1 MPGYSTPSPRRRTIV
16 TATFP
21 AGAGGRRGSDPGRGG
36 GATLNRGGEGRAE
49 WRYSGRVYRVGDKV
63 TQMRNNYD
71 LEVFNGAVGLVSR
84 LSVEDQQ
91 LFVRMEG
98 REDEVVYDF
107 GDLDELAH
115 AFAVTIHRSQGSEYP
130 CVVIPLTTSAWM
142 MLQRNLLYTAVT
154 RAKQIVVLVGSRR
167 ALAQAVRTQRAGRR
181 YTALAERLRRGGRAL
196 GSWARGDALPALGLG
211 KPAEGRQAGQTTR
224 GGRHGS

>member
-167 ALAQAVRTQRAGRR
+167 AAGPGGAYAGRWAALHGAGG
-181 YTALAERLRRGGRAL
+181 TAA
-196 GSWARGDALPALGLG
+196 
-211 KPAEGRQAGQTTR
+211 AGWPGPGVVGTR
-224 GGRHGS
+224 HHGAVAGVG